1 MSEINGTGTKTMAE
15 QKPSSLP
22 FIHVSD
28 FQAKILSGM
37 VTFIFTVYFTTL
49 LLVFVAFPLLRLF
62 AKLIGS
68 PRF

>member
-1 MSEINGTGTKTMAE
+1 MAGSTEIETEPKKSE
-15 QKPSSLP
+15 SLP
-22 FIHVSD
+22 FIPVSD
-28 FQAKILSGM
+28 SQARFLRAG
-37 VTFIFTVYFTTL
+37 VTFIFTVYLTTL